1 MPRFRDPQ
9 GRFIKNPP
17 QVEIGSS
24 HTPVTGKPII
34 EELIEKQRSGQ
45 RLTLIERQ
53 TLLAWEASKNSPL
66 PENQKRRENK
76 LFFHPS
82 ILLSSR
88 NLNLHLKLK

>member
-1 MPRFRDPQ
+1 MPRVRDPQ

-24 HTPVTGKPII
+24 HTHVTGNPII

-53 TLLAWEASKNSPL
+53 TLSVGRQSKNSPL
-66 PENQKRRENK
+66 PAN
-76 LFFHPS
+76 
-82 ILLSSR
+82 
-88 NLNLHLKLK
+88 